1 MPLNQDEADITCP
14 YCGETI
20 VILIDSSSGSQ
31 EYYEDCSVC
40 CAPILFSIVINLEG
54 ELVLVDVKR
63 DDDI

>member
-1 MPLNQDEADITCP
+1 MPLLQDEADIVCP

-20 VILIDSSSGSQ
+20 AILIDSSSGSQ

-40 CAPILFSIVINLEG
+40 CAPISFSIVINPEG

-63 DDDI
+63 DDEI